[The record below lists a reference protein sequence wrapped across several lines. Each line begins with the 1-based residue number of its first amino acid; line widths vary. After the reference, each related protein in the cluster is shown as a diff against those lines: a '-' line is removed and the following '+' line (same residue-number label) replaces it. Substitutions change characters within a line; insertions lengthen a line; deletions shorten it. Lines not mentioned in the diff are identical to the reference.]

1 MKTKRFK
8 INAISLSIFLAY
20 ALTPYSEAA
29 LVRDDVDYQIFRDFA
44 ENKGKFFVGA
54 TDLSVKNKQGQ
65 NIGNALSNVPMI
77 DFSVADVNR
86 RTLTVIDPQY
96 AVSVKHVKG
105 DEISYYGHHNGHLDV
120 SNDENEYRSVAQND
134 YEPNKN
140 WHHGNQ
146 GRLEDYNMAR
156 LNKFVTEVAPIAPT
170 SAGGGVETYKD
181 KNRFSEFVR
190 VGAGTQFEYNSR
202 YNMTELSRAYRYAI
216 AGTPYQDV
224 NVTSNLNQEGLIGFG
239 DNSKHHSPEK
249 LKEVL
254 SQNALTNYAVL
265 GDSGSPLFAY
275 DKQEKRWVFLGAYD
289 YWAGYQK
296 NSWQEW
302 NIYKKEFA
310 DEIKQRDNAG
320 TIKGYGEHH
329 WKTTGTNSHIG
340 STAVRLAGNERGAN
354 NGQNVTFENNG
365 TLVLDQNINQ
375 GAGGLFFKGD
385 YTVKG
390 INNDITW
397 LGAGI
402 DVADG
407 KKVVWQVKNPNGDR
421 LAKIG
426 KGTLEI
432 NGTGVNQ
439 GQLKVGDG
447 TVILNQKADSNQKV
461 QAFSQVGIVSGRG
474 TLVLNSSNQI
484 NPDNLYF
491 GFRGGRLDANGND
504 LTFEHIRNVDEGARI
519 VNHNTGHT
527 STITLT
533 GKSLI
538 TNPNSLS
545 VHSIQNDYDED
556 DYSYY
561 YRPRRPIPQGKDL
574 YYKNYRY
581 YALKSGGSVNAPMP
595 ENGQTENND
604 WILMGSTQEEA
615 KKNAMN
621 HKNNQHISGFS
632 GFFGEENGKGHN
644 GALNLNFNGKSA
656 QNRFL
661 LTGGTN
667 LNGKISVTQGNVLLS
682 GRPTPHARDFVNKS
696 SARKDAHFSKNNEV
710 VFEDDWINRT
720 FKATEIAVNQ
730 SASFSSGRN
739 VSDITANITATDNA
753 KVNLGYKNG
762 DEVCVRSD
770 YTGYVTC
777 NTGNLS
783 DKALNSFGA
792 TQING
797 NVNLN
802 QNAALVLGKAALWG
816 QIQGQGNSRV
826 SLNQHSKWHLTGDSQ
841 VHNLSLADSH
851 IHLNNASDAQSA
863 NKYHT
868 LKINHLSG
876 NGHFHYLTRLA
887 KNLGDKVLVKESASG
902 HYQLH
907 VQDKTGEPNQE
918 GLNLFDASSVQ
929 DRSHL
934 SVSLANNHVD
944 LGALRYTIKTENGI
958 TRLYNPYAENR
969 RRVKPAPSPATNTAS
984 QAQKATQTDGAQ
996 IAKPQNIVVA
1006 PPSPQ
1011 ANQAEEAKRQQAKA
1025 EQVKR
1030 QQAEAERKSA
1040 ELAKQKAEAE
1050 REARELA
1057 TRQKAEQERS
1067 SAELARRHEKE
1078 REAAE
1083 LSAKQKVEAEREA
1096 QALAVRRKAEA
1107 EEAKRQAAELARR
1120 HEKERE
1126 AAELSAKQRVGE
1138 EERRQTAQSQPQ
1150 RRKRRAAPQDYM
1162 AASQDRP
1169 KRRGHRSVQQNNVE
1183 IAQAQAELVRR
1194 QQEERKAAELL
1205 AKQRAE
1211 AEREAQA
1218 LAARRKAEAEEAKRQ
1233 AAELAH
1239 RQEAERKAAELSA
1252 NQKAAAEAQ
1261 ALAARQ
1267 QKALARQQ
1275 EEARKAAE
1283 LAVKQKAE
1291 TERKTAELAKQRAA
1305 AEAAKRQQEARQT
1318 AELARRQEAERQA
1331 AELSAKQKAETDRE
1345 AAESAKRKAE
1355 EEEHRQAAQSQPQR
1369 RKRRAAPQDYM
1380 AASQNRPKRRGR
1392 RSTLP
1397 APPSPSFD
1405 SSAYAAPRALHNPD
1419 WYENDYEEI
1428 PLDALEDENVSES
1441 VDTSDK
1447 QPQDNTELHEKYEND
1462 YEEIPLDALEDED
1475 VSESVDTSD
1484 KQPQDNT
1491 ELHEKV
1497 ETVSLQPRAAQ
1508 PRAQAA
1514 TQPQAQAAAQADAVS
1529 TNTNSALSDAMAS
1542 TQSILLDTGASL
1554 TRHIAQKSRADA
1566 EKNSVWM
1573 SNIGYGRDYAS
1584 AQYRRFSSKRTQTQ
1598 IGIDRSL
1605 SENMQIGGV
1614 LTYSDSQHT
1623 FDQASGKNTFVQANL
1638 YGKYYLNDAWYVA
1651 GDIGAGSLRS
1661 RLQTQQKA
1669 NFNRTSIQT
1678 GLTLGNT
1685 LKINQFEIVPSAG
1698 IRYSRLSS
1706 ADYKLGND
1714 SVKVS
1719 SMSVKT
1725 LTAGLDFAYR
1735 FKVGNLTVKPLLSA
1749 AYFANY
1755 GKGGVNV
1762 GGNSFAYK
1770 ADNQQKYSA
1779 GAALLY
1785 RNVTLNVNGSITKGK
1800 QLEKQKS
1807 GQIKIQIRF

>member
-1 MKTKRFK
+1 MKAKRFK

-54 TDLSVKNKQGQ
+54 TDLSVKNKRGQ

-77 DFSVADVNR
+77 DFSVADVNKR
-86 RTLTVIDPQY
+86 IATVVDPQY
-96 AVSVKHVKG
+96 AVSVKHAKAEVHTF
-105 DEISYYGHHNGHLDV
+105 YYGQYNGHNDV
-120 SNDENEYRSVAQND
+120 ADKENEYRVVEQNN
-134 YEPNKN
+134 YEPHKAWGASNL
-140 WHHGNQ
+140 

-156 LNKFVTEVAPIAPT
+156 FNKFVTEVAPIAPT
-170 SAGGGVETYKD
+170 DAGGGLDTYKD
-181 KNRFSEFVR
+181 KNRFSSFVR
-190 VGAGTQFEYNSR
+190 IGAGRQLVYEKGVYHQEGNEKGYDLR
-202 YNMTELSRAYRYAI
+202 DLSQAYRYAI
-216 AGTPYQDV
+216 AGTPYKDINIDQTM
-224 NVTSNLNQEGLIGFG
+224 NTEGLIGFG
-239 DNSKHHSPEK
+239 NHNKQYSAEE
-249 LKEVL
+249 LKQAL
-254 SQNALTNYAVL
+254 SQDALTNYGVL
-265 GDSGSPLFAY
+265 GDSGSPLFAF
-275 DKQEKRWVFLGAYD
+275 DKQKNQWVFLGTYD
-289 YWAGYQK
+289 YWAGYGK
-296 NSWQEW
+296 KSWQEW

-310 DEIKQRDNAG
+310 DKIKQHDNAG
-320 TIKGYGEHH
+320 IVKGNGEHH

-340 STAVRLAGNERGAN
+340 STAVRLANNEGDAN
-354 NGQNVTFENNG
+354 NGQNVTFEDNG

-390 INNDITW
+390 ANNDITW

-447 TVILNQKADSNQKV
+447 TVILNQKADADKKV

-519 VNHNTGHT
+519 VNHNTDHA

-595 ENGQTENND
+595 ENGVAENND
-604 WILMGSTQEEA
+604 WVFMGYTQEEA

-621 HKNNQHISGFS
+621 HKNNQRISGFS
-632 GFFGEENGKGHN
+632 GFFGEENEKGHN

-661 LTGGTN
+661 LTGGAN

-720 FKATEIAVNQ
+720 FKAAEIAVNQ

-783 DKALNSFGA
+783 DKALNSFDA
-792 TQING
+792 TRING
-797 NVNLN
+797 NVNLS

-868 LKINHLSG
+868 IKINHLSG
-876 NGHFHYLTRLA
+876 NGHFHYLTDLA

-907 VQDKTGEPNQE
+907 VQNKTGEPNQE
-918 GLNLFDASSVQ
+918 GLDLFDASSVQ
-929 DRSHL
+929 DRSRL
-934 SVSLANNHVD
+934 FVSLANHYVD

-958 TRLYNPYAENR
+958 TRLYNPYAGNR
-969 RRVKPAPSPATNTAS
+969 RPVKPAPSPAANTAS

-996 IAKPQNIVVA
+996 IAKPQDIVVA

-1030 QQAEAERKSA
+1030 QQA
-1040 ELAKQKAEAE
+1040 AEAE
-1050 REARELA
+1050 KVA
-1057 TRQKAEQERS
+1057 RQKD
-1067 SAELARRHEKE
+1067 
-1078 REAAE
+1078 
-1083 LSAKQKVEAEREA
+1083 
-1096 QALAVRRKAEA
+1096 
-1107 EEAKRQAAELARR
+1107 EEAKR
-1120 HEKERE
+1120 
-1126 AAELSAKQRVGE
+1126 
-1138 EERRQTAQSQPQ
+1138 
-1150 RRKRRAAPQDYM
+1150 
-1162 AASQDRP
+1162 
-1169 KRRGHRSVQQNNVE
+1169 
-1183 IAQAQAELVRR
+1183 
-1194 QQEERKAAELL
+1194 KAAEI
-1205 AKQRAE
+1205 
-1211 AEREAQA
+1211 
-1218 LAARRKAEAEEAKRQ
+1218 
-1233 AAELAH
+1233 
-1239 RQEAERKAAELSA
+1239 
-1252 NQKAAAEAQ
+1252 
-1261 ALAARQ
+1261 
-1267 QKALARQQ
+1267 ARQQ

-1283 LAVKQKAE
+1283 LA
-1291 TERKTAELAKQRAA
+1291 
-1305 AEAAKRQQEARQT
+1305 
-1318 AELARRQEAERQA
+1318 
-1331 AELSAKQKAETDRE
+1331 AKQKAEAERKARE
-1345 AAESAKRKAE
+1345 LARQKAE
-1355 EEEHRQAAQSQPQR
+1355 EASHQANA
-1369 RKRRAAPQDYM
+1369 K
-1380 AASQNRPKRRGR
+1380 PKRRR
-1392 RSTLP
+1392 RRAILPRPP
-1397 APPSPSFD
+1397 APVFSLDDYDAKDNSE
-1405 SSAYAAPRALHNPD
+1405 SSIGNLARVIPRMGRELI
-1419 WYENDYEEI
+1419 NDYEEI
-1428 PLDALEDENVSES
+1428 PLEELEDEAEEERRQATQFQPKSRNRRAISSEPSSDEDASES
-1441 VDTSDK
+1441 VSTSDK
-1447 QPQDNTELHEKYEND
+1447 H
-1462 YEEIPLDALEDED
+1462 
-1475 VSESVDTSD
+1475 
-1484 KQPQDNT
+1484 PQDNT

-1497 ETVSLQPRAAQ
+1497 ETAGLQPRAAQ
-1508 PRAQAA
+1508 PR
-1514 TQPQAQAAAQADAVS
+1514 TQAAAQADAVS

-1573 SNIGYGRDYAS
+1573 SNTGYGRDYAS

-1623 FDQASGKNTFVQANL
+1623 FDQAGGKNTFVQANL

-1706 ADYKLGND
+1706 ADYKLGDD

-1719 SMSVKT
+1719 SMAVKT

-1762 GGNSFAYK
+1762 GGKSFAYK
-1770 ADNQQKYSA
+1770 ADNQQQYSA

>member
-390 INNDITW
+390 ANNGITW

-447 TVILNQKADSNQKV
+447 TVILNQQADADKKV

-621 HKNNQHISGFS
+621 HKNNQRISGFS

-777 NTGNLS
+777 NTDNLS

-797 NVNLN
+797 NVNLS
-802 QNAALVLGKAALWG
+802 QNAALTLGKAALWG

-876 NGHFHYLTRLA
+876 NGHFHYLTHLA

-918 GLNLFDASSVQ
+918 GLNLFDASSVR

-1030 QQAEAERKSA
+1030 QQAEAEKVAHQKA
-1040 ELAKQKAEAE
+1040 EEAKRQQDALARQQAEQERQRLEAERQAAEIAKQKAEAE
-1050 REARELA
+1050 EAKRRAAEIA
-1057 TRQKAEQERS
+1057 EQKA
-1067 SAELARRHEKE
+1067 A
-1078 REAAE
+1078 
-1083 LSAKQKVEAEREA
+1083 
-1096 QALAVRRKAEA
+1096 A
-1107 EEAKRQAAELARR
+1107 EEAKRQAAE
-1120 HEKERE
+1120 
-1126 AAELSAKQRVGE
+1126 
-1138 EERRQTAQSQPQ
+1138 
-1150 RRKRRAAPQDYM
+1150 
-1162 AASQDRP
+1162 
-1169 KRRGHRSVQQNNVE
+1169 
-1183 IAQAQAELVRR
+1183 
-1194 QQEERKAAELL
+1194 
-1205 AKQRAE
+1205 
-1211 AEREAQA
+1211 
-1218 LAARRKAEAEEAKRQ
+1218 
-1233 AAELAH
+1233 
-1239 RQEAERKAAELSA
+1239 
-1252 NQKAAAEAQ
+1252 
-1261 ALAARQ
+1261 
-1267 QKALARQQ
+1267 LARQQ

-1283 LAVKQKAE
+1283 LAAKQKAE
-1291 TERKTAELAKQRAA
+1291 TERKAAEIAEQKAEAEREAAELAKQ
-1305 AEAAKRQQEARQT
+1305 
-1318 AELARRQEAERQA
+1318 
-1331 AELSAKQKAETDRE
+1331 
-1345 AAESAKRKAE
+1345 KAE
-1355 EEEHRQAAQSQPQR
+1355 EEGRQAAQSQP
-1369 RKRRAAPQDYM
+1369 KRR
-1380 AASQNRPKRRGR
+1380 NRR
-1392 RSTLP
+1392 
-1397 APPSPSFD
+1397 AIPPEL
-1405 SSAYAAPRALHNPD
+1405 SSDATTRALPRIARNSNPD
-1419 WYENDYEEI
+1419 
-1428 PLDALEDENVSES
+1428 AS
-1441 VDTSDK
+1441 
-1447 QPQDNTELHEKYEND
+1447 D

-1514 TQPQAQAAAQADAVS
+1514 AQPQAQAVAQADAVS

-1669 NFNRTSIQT
+1669 NFNRASIQT

-1770 ADNQQKYSA
+1770 ADNQQQYSA